1 MKLTW
6 YGNAT
11 IKISSGSTSLV
22 TDPYFSRNPELPK
35 MVEEDLADAD
45 FFLACHGHF
54 DHVFDIPGLL
64 AKRPVTV
71 YGPKEVVNNLIDE
84 FKVEESLLEILSS
97 GDKVAEGELNI
108 EVFDAEHV
116 RFDRALVLSTL
127 AGFFTRRFPGKW
139 RLFARHM
146 RENRRC
152 PVGRCLTYLIQ
163 ADNQR
168 ILHLSSLAISVQE
181 TYPEGVELLTLPMQ
195 GHSRLD
201 LKGMEIV
208 ERIKPKAVYLHHT
221 DDAFPPISRK
231 TDTGPFKQAIQAKY
245 PEIRVIEP
253 EYRVAVTL

>member
-1 MKLTW
+1 MKLNW

-64 AKRPVTV
+64 EKRPIKV
-71 YGPKEVVNNLIDE
+71 YGPQEVVSNLVE
-84 FKVEESLLEILSS
+84 AFKVDESLLLTLSK
-97 GDKVAEGELNI
+97 GDKLTEGELDI
-108 EVFDAEHV
+108 EVFEAEHV
-116 RFDRALVLSTL
+116 RFDLPLVLSTL
-127 AGFFTRRFPGKW
+127 TGFFTRKFPGKW

-152 PVGRCLTYLIQ
+152 PVGSCLAFLIQ

-168 ILHLSSLAISVQE
+168 ILHLSSLAIAE
-181 TYPEGVELLTLPMQ
+181 GENYPQGVDLLTLPMQ

-201 LKGMEIV
+201 LKGVEIV
-208 ERIKPKAVYLHHT
+208 DRIRPQAVYLHHT

-231 TDTGPFKQAIQAKY
+231 TDTAPFKQAMLEKY
-245 PEIRVIEP
+245 PDIRIIEP
-253 EYRVAVTL
+253 EYRVTVNL